1 MKYHRLT
8 DIFTALEDGSLKIE
22 FKASGPRSGSGEGSP
37 GLAGGPFFF
46 WLSTWL
52 SSVCMCTPSS

>member
-37 GLAGGPFFF
+37 GLAGGPFF
-46 WLSTWL
+46 SG
-52 SSVCMCTPSS
+52 